1 MLLLMKFFKASAW
14 RNFHSI
20 HLLGSSNQK
29 VFLSRPFGNLG
40 IGIISA
46 SASSLALQKNYFC
59 HQNFFFFKKKVECL
73 CSFSCLVMV
82 SVSICYKY
90 KYLVLYD
97 FLFIQSK
104 ASIGVLEKSYLNIR
118 KHPSWC
124 FKKTTAPKISAYFA
138 YFPVKHPGLIS
149 F

>member
-1 MLLLMKFFKASAW
+1 MLLLMKFFKASTW

-20 HLLGSSNQK
+20 QLLGSSNQK
-29 VFLSRPFGNLG
+29 MFLSRPFGNLG
-40 IGIISA
+40 TGISA
-46 SASSLALQKNYFC
+46 SASSLATALQKNYFC
-59 HQNFFFFKKKVECL
+59 HQNFFFKVEYL
-73 CSFSCLVMV
+73 CSFLCLVMV
-82 SVSICYKY
+82 SVPLCY

-97 FLFIQSK
+97 FLFIKSK

-138 YFPVKHPGLIS
+138 YFPAKHPALSS

>member
-20 HLLGSSNQK
+20 QLLGSSNQK

-40 IGIISA
+40 ISIVIGIGIAKKLFLPSE
-46 SASSLALQKNYFC
+46 
-59 HQNFFFFKKKVECL
+59 FFFKKKVDHL
-73 CSFSCLVMV
+73 CSFLCLVMV
-82 SVSICYKY
+82 SVPLCY

-97 FLFIQSK
+97 FLFIKSK

-124 FKKTTAPKISAYFA
+124 FKKTTAPKFSAYFA
-138 YFPVKHPGLIS
+138 DFPAKHLRLSS

>member
-1 MLLLMKFFKASAW
+1 MKKFSF
-14 RNFHSI
+14 NSI
-20 HLLGSSNQK
+20 IRKQQPKGVFIEAIWKSWHRHLSISI
-29 VFLSRPFGNLG
+29 VIG
-40 IGIISA
+40 IGIA
-46 SASSLALQKNYFC
+46 
-59 HQNFFFFKKKVECL
+59 KKVEYL
-73 CSFSCLVMV
+73 CSFLCLVMV
-82 SVSICYKY
+82 SVPLCY

-97 FLFIQSK
+97 FLCIKSK

-138 YFPVKHPGLIS
+138 YFPAKHPALSS